1 MYISLSFYLCELVLA
16 IHFIINC
23 MFISLM
29 LYSILE
35 LALVR
40 YNGACPKNAVKFKIN
55 SSQIIQK
62 KTEDFYDSSPSV
74 TTQEEYFLRYV
85 TREFHSKGNVL
96 MKKL

>member
-1 MYISLSFYLCELVLA
+1 
-16 IHFIINC
+16 

-62 KTEDFYDSSPSV
+62 KTEDFYHSSPSV
-74 TTQEEYFLRYV
+74 TTQEE
-85 TREFHSKGNVL
+85 
-96 MKKL
+96 

>member
-1 MYISLSFYLCELVLA
+1 
-16 IHFIINC
+16 

-62 KTEDFYDSSPSV
+62 KTEDFYHSSPSV
-74 TTQEEYFLRYV
+74 TTQEEYFLLCNKRISFEGQCV
-85 TREFHSKGNVL
+85 NEKALTFDL
-96 MKKL
+96 I